1 MNCAPSLSW
10 CLVDLALMSDFP
22 VVLEFPGGEVDA
34 WLAGTAGNIEK
45 ALDDAGAVLLRGL
58 PVASARE
65 FDDVVAVFDLP
76 VFSYEESLSNA
87 VRINHTSRVFTA
99 NEAPPDVEIHL
110 HHEMA
115 QTPIS
120 PSRLFFCCI
129 SPAEA
134 GGATPLCQ
142 SELLLAAF
150 SEQHPA
156 WTRALREKGLRYVT
170 RMPSENDESAG
181 QGRSWKS
188 TLDVAS
194 RGAAEARLTELGYD
208 FMWQPD
214 DSLRTVSPVLPGVIK
229 VGEDRE
235 SFFHQLLAAYLGWPG
250 VREDPA
256 SALSF
261 GDGSTIPVE
270 MLEALAALSGE
281 FTHDLQWQAGDVAI
295 VNNRLIMH
303 GRRAYAGSRKR
314 EVLVSMAP

>member
-1 MNCAPSLSW
+1 
-10 CLVDLALMSDFP
+10 MSGFP
-22 VVLEFPGGEVDA
+22 VVLEFPGGEIDA
-34 WLAGTAGNIEK
+34 WLVDQTANIEE

-58 PVASARE
+58 PVATAQD

-87 VRINHTSRVFTA
+87 VRINHTPRVFTA

-115 QTPIS
+115 QTPVS

-129 SPAEA
+129 SPAEE

-150 SEQHPA
+150 SEQHPG
-156 WTRALREKGLRYVT
+156 WGNELREKGLRYVT

-188 TLDVAS
+188 TLGVDS
-194 RGAAEARLTELGYD
+194 REAAEARLADLGYD
-208 FMWQPD
+208 FAWQPD
-214 DSLRTVSPVLPGVIK
+214 GSIKTVSPVLPGVIRIEE
-229 VGEDRE
+229 GRE

-250 VREDPA
+250 VRENPA

-261 GDGSTIPVE
+261 GDGSPIPVE

-281 FTHDLQWQAGDVAI
+281 FTHDLEWQAGDVAI

-303 GRRAYAGSRKR
+303 GRRSFAGSRNR